1 LLKRKITVGHR
12 FANHYFPLSKGLYAQ
27 GVTVS
32 SEEVF
37 PIFIG
42 VWVVLGLIS
51 FLIFFVSKNAD
62 RKKKLWAPFIIFT
75 GVLFIGFTYLMG
87 FGGQHL
93 YIMVPMVVLIS
104 LLNIRSTK
112 FCNKCGVALE

>member
-1 LLKRKITVGHR
+1 M
-12 FANHYFPLSKGLYAQ
+12 
-27 GVTVS
+27 S
-32 SEEVF
+32 SEEIF
-37 PIFIG
+37 PIFFG
-42 VWVVLGLIS
+42 VWVVLGLMS

-75 GVLFIGFTYLMG
+75 GLLFIGFTYLMG

-104 LLNIRSTK
+104 FLNIRSTK
-112 FCNKCGVALE
+112 FCGSCGKTNINQNFLSPAKFCNKCGEALE